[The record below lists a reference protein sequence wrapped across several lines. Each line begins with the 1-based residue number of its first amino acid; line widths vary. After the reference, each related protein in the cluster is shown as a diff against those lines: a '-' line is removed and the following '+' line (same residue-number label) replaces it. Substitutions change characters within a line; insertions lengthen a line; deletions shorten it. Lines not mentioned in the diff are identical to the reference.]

1 MGDDGNVTCA
11 GLCKPPYEA
20 EALEIMQ
27 LMQVDDSNDGGC
39 NLHMGHYNSDSLHVL
54 FRDFAYEDNGSF
66 RMAHS
71 NIGEATAKSFAA

>member
-1 MGDDGNVTCA
+1 
-11 GLCKPPYEA
+11 
-20 EALEIMQ
+20 
-27 LMQVDDSNDGGC
+27 
-39 NLHMGHYNSDSLHVL
+39 MGHSDFDSLHIL